1 MKEAKAKDEND
12 GGNAKMEKGE
22 RKFWKIPKKIR
33 KMIQN
38 KESNTM
44 CVHKK
49 RKKQVFEKIY
59 LFIYLV
65 LYLQEIQINPITSD
79 EIRGLGAPSLQNKY
93 S

>member
-49 RKKQVFEKIY
+49 RKKQV
-59 LFIYLV
+59 
-65 LYLQEIQINPITSD
+65 
-79 EIRGLGAPSLQNKY
+79 
-93 S
+93 